1 MRKKVILDVL
11 FCSASGKSLL
21 ERTQELA
28 EEDLS
33 QYAATKET
41 AEQAVEAL
49 RRLGF
54 DIVGPAGPFGVSITG
69 SWELVH
75 EIFGDELTIP
85 ASLMDFVS
93 AIRVPPPVEFYGPES
108 S

>member
-1 MRKKVILDVL
+1 ML
-11 FCSASGKSLL
+11 FRSASGKSLL
-21 ERTQELA
+21 ERKQELTA
-28 EEDLS
+28 EDLS

-41 AEQAVEAL
+41 AEQAVESL
-49 RRLGF
+49 RKLGF

-75 EIFGDELTIP
+75 EIFGDELNVP
-85 ASLMDFVS
+85 ASLKDSIS